1 MEPRKWFVWWMLAEV
16 SLNASTLAA
25 RRPEA
30 GGDRGNLPEAE
41 RTTLQAVTEYFCNR
55 ISRRGAR
62 HNIFL

>member
-1 MEPRKWFVWWMLAEV
+1 MLAEV